1 MSKFFTLLT
10 TVGEAKL
17 ANATALGQTVK
28 FEKMA
33 IGDGNGELPVPD
45 QKQTAL
51 VNEVR
56 REPLNAVETDPDNP
70 NWIVCEQVIPEN
82 VGGWTIR
89 EVGIYDVDGDLIAV
103 GNFPE
108 TYKPILEE
116 GSGRTQTVRIVLQVS
131 STATVEI
138 KIDPSVVLATR
149 KYVDEKDAAHQNEA
163 NPHPQYPLAANT
175 VSGQNATRTTQI
187 NEGTAQGAL
196 MSGFWT
202 VYTNNNLNYY
212 PSSKLQYPIHMIKSA
227 YSVVGNKGGLEILGG
242 DSKTSPLFFRVST
255 GVGAGTLQQL
265 YSDTNP
271 PPVDKV
277 TGAQYAPYSP
287 TRVYKCGEVC
297 TTEVDGIVQFWE
309 WYSNVESLAGKD
321 PSLTA
326 NRQDGWEDDTKPY
339 YWMPHKKARA
349 GTPLFPWLSETIP
362 EGTLNVVGNSVP
374 AAVFWRLAE
383 AFPEFVNADTQM
395 IDFPETRGE
404 FFRVL
409 DQGRG
414 IDNGRTLGSTQ
425 AQSIEHHGIQLM
437 GKGSND
443 AVSIGNIVH
452 LGRRGTGAD
461 PVGIVGYAGS
471 TPLPNQYYDNYSGT
485 PYGSYS
491 DGDDETRPSNL
502 AFPVLVEV

>member
-17 ANATALGQTVK
+17 ANATALGQTVE

-33 IGDGNGELPVPD
+33 LGDGNGELPVPD

-56 REPLNAVETDPDNP
+56 RELLNSVETDPDNP

-116 GSGRTQTVRIVLQVS
+116 GSGRTQTVRLVLQVS
-131 STATVEI
+131 STATVEL

-149 KYVDEKDAAHQNEA
+149 EYVDKKNKSHVDASD
-163 NPHPQYPLAANT
+163 PHPQYPLKT
-175 VSGQNATRTTQI
+175 ISQFLPYDPTRT
-187 NEGTAQGAL
+187 
-196 MSGFWT
+196 
-202 VYTNNNLNYY
+202 
-212 PSSKLQYPIHMIKSA
+212 
-227 YSVVGNKGGLEILGG
+227 
-242 DSKTSPLFFRVST
+242 
-255 GVGAGTLQQL
+255 
-265 YSDTNP
+265 
-271 PPVDKV
+271 
-277 TGAQYAPYSP
+277 
-287 TRVYKCGEVC
+287 YKCGEVC
-297 TTEVDGIVQFWE
+297 YTVTDGKVSYWE

-374 AAVFWRLAE
+374 VAVFWRLAE
-383 AFPEFVNADTQM
+383 AFPEFVNANTQM

-414 IDNGRTLGSTQ
+414 IDNGRILGSTQ

-443 AVSIGNIVH
+443 AVSIGSIVH
-452 LGRRGTGAD
+452 LGRRGTGSD
-461 PVGIVGYAGS
+461 PVGIVGYSGS
-471 TPLPNQYYDNYSGT
+471 SPLPNQYYDNYSGT